1 MVAKSTLTVRQV
13 NPASF
18 APWARLTRNSSGESN
33 PIGQSAHS
41 SNHQPETGE
50 QSSKSIA
57 IVDDQDELCSLY
69 SMFVKGLGYR
79 VACVAHDGDEIV
91 QLVLGDSIR
100 PNLILMDYRMPTM
113 NGMQAA
119 GKILH
124 VRPEIKIVIATA
136 DDSVRQDAISAGLF
150 FIVKPFSMSALAKTL
165 EVALDH

>member
-33 PIGQSAHS
+33 PIGQSAHFS
-41 SNHQPETGE
+41 THQPETDK

-57 IVDDQDELCSLY
+57 IVDDEDDLRSLF
-69 SMFVKGLGYR
+69 SRLVKGLGYHL
-79 VACVAHDGDEIV
+79 ACVANDGDEIV
-91 QLVLGDSIR
+91 QLVLEDSIH
-100 PNLILMDYRMPTM
+100 PDLILMDYRMPTM

-119 GKILH
+119 GKILR
-124 VRPEIKIVIATA
+124 VRPEIKIIIDTG

-150 FIVKPFSMSALAKTL
+150 FMLKPFSISALAKTI
-165 EVALDH
+165 EEAIGH